1 MESNGGKE
9 RSVGIVETQYLK
21 LELPEGGFRLEKGG
35 VLPEI
40 TVAYERCGKITPE
53 NDNVVFVCH
62 ALTGDA
68 HVAGMHPDES
78 SPSGW
83 WEGMFGPGKGVDT
96 DRYQV
101 VCANVLGGCM
111 GTTGPSS
118 INPAT
123 GKPYG
128 SAFPK
133 ITMSDIV
140 DVNRLLLKQLGIGHV
155 NAVIGGSFGGILVID
170 WVTRHSED
178 MDKAVIIASASHM
191 SSQSLAFDLIGRN
204 AIVEDPKWR
213 GGDYYGESEQPNAGL
228 TSARQIA
235 HITYLS
241 NDVLEERFGRER
253 RGEWLERAKNDR
265 EFREEMDRG
274 FHTYFQ
280 LESYLRYQGSKFC
293 RRFDANSY
301 LHITLA
307 LDEYDAA
314 EKFGS
319 LRNAFKNV
327 KAKLLFVSLSGDW
340 LFEPKQSEEL
350 VCACLQEGVRVSYC
364 RLNAPSGH
372 DAFLT
377 HISDLKRVVR
387 AFLPPSSGVNRQPAF
402 HKWQERHYANVIS
415 MVPEGS
421 RVADLGCGDGALI
434 SILREKCGCTGYGVE
449 MDIEQVIK
457 AIASDCDVINADLDG
472 DLAMIPEGSAD
483 VAILSETLQ
492 TIRKPR
498 SLMQRILNIAEE
510 ALVSFPNFACW
521 DVRFRL
527 LFSGKMPKGK
537 QLPFEWYDTP
547 NIHLFTLNDFLQL
560 CRDEKLRIVKSFC
573 TPRGILGRL
582 LCLFGLCN
590 IGASRVTARLT
601 HEEDGGGFYE

>member
-1 MESNGGKE
+1 MEEKDGKE

-21 LELPEGGFRLEKGG
+21 LDLPEGGFKLEKGG

-40 TVAYERCGKITPE
+40 VVAYERCGKITPE

-68 HVAGMHPDES
+68 HVAGMHPEET

-96 DRYQV
+96 ERYQV
-101 VCANVLGGCM
+101 ICANVLGGCM

-118 INPAT
+118 VNPAT
-123 GKPYG
+123 GRPYG

-140 DVNRLLLKQLGIGHV
+140 DVNRLLLKQLGINHV
-155 NAVIGGSFGGILVID
+155 TAVIGGSFGGILVID
-170 WVTRHSED
+170 WVTRYSGD
-178 MDKAVIIASASHM
+178 MDKAIVIASASHM

-204 AIVEDPKWR
+204 AIVEDPKWN
-213 GGDYYGESEQPNAGL
+213 GGDYYESAQPDAGL

-253 RGEWLERAKNDR
+253 RGEWLERARTDKA
-265 EFREEMDRG
+265 FRDEMDRG

-293 RRFDANSY
+293 KRFDANSY

-307 LDEYDAA
+307 LDEYDTS

-319 LRNAFKNV
+319 LRQAFKNV

-350 VCACLQEGVRVSYC
+350 VQACLTEGVRVSYC

-377 HISDLKRVVR
+377 HIADLKRVVR
-387 AFLPPSSGVNRQPAF
+387 AFLPPSDAATVQPAF
-402 HKWQERHYANVIS
+402 HRWQERHYANVIE

-434 SILREKCGCTGYGVE
+434 SILREKRGCTGYGVE

-457 AIASDCDVINADLDG
+457 AIASGVDVVTADLDG

-483 VAILSETLQ
+483 IAILSETLQ

-498 SLMQRILNIAEE
+498 TLMQRILNIAEE

-521 DVRFRL
+521 DVRLRL
-527 LFSGKMPKGK
+527 LFSGRMPKGR

-547 NIHLFTLNDFLQL
+547 NIHLFTLKDFLRL
-560 CRDEKLRIVKSFC
+560 CRDEKLRIVKFFC
-573 TPRGILGRL
+573 TPRGMLGRL
-582 LCLFGLCN
+582 LCVLGRRNF
-590 IGASRVTARLT
+590 GASRVTVRLT
-601 HEEDGGGFYE
+601 RDEEGDSRYE